1 MARPKTAA
9 PESINEE
16 YYQISEEIL
25 SSFPKYRPPVDLYR
39 FRDEIAV
46 LEPLIRKGQRL
57 SNEQV
62 EEVQRLCVAGDLF
75 VARSDHPIY
84 SEHIVKQLD
93 LVLQDANLKETEV
106 ADICIRAIIMRL
118 TEFINQPV
126 KIVFEPL
133 YRDVMVFTEWLWID
147 KHRIKYFLRRICR
160 EHSLPNHSYNTL
172 VVGLWLWMENTAQY
186 RRRDL
191 DRISLALLLHD
202 VGMARIPQFITTKVG
217 NLKPEEREKVF
228 MHPLV
233 GYKTMQRIDLAFE
246 ELTRA
251 ILEHHERLDGS
262 GYPQRTKGENIS
274 KIGRICA
281 IADTFSAMITKRPYA
296 QSKGMDIAA
305 KELASLRERYDSR
318 LSAMLLGAVTSGFF
332 DSKVSTIGEPN
343 LKDADST
350 APTPITADAKAP
362 SPSTSDAS

>member
-9 PESINEE
+9 PDSINEE

-39 FRDEIAV
+39 FREEIAV
-46 LEPLIRKGQRL
+46 LEPLCRKGQRL
-57 SNEQV
+57 TNEQV
-62 EEVQRLCVAGDLF
+62 EEVQGLCESGDLF

-106 ADICIRAIIMRL
+106 ADICVRAIIMRL

-126 KIVFEPL
+126 KVVFEPL
-133 YRDVMVFTEWLWID
+133 YRDIMVFTEWLWQD
-147 KHRIKYFLRRICR
+147 RHRIKFFLRRIFHD
-160 EHSLPNHSYNTL
+160 HSLPNHSFNTL
-172 VVGLWLWMENTAQY
+172 AVGLWLWMETTNEY

-191 DRISLALLLHD
+191 DRVSLALLLHD
-202 VGMARIPQFITTKVG
+202 IGMARIPQFIITKVG
-217 NLKPEEREKVF
+217 VLKPEEREKVL

-274 KIGRICA
+274 KLGRICG
-281 IADTFSAMITKRPYA
+281 IADTFSAMIAKRPYA
-296 QSKGMDIAA
+296 ESKDIEPAA
-305 KELASLRERYDSR
+305 RELASMRERYDSR
-318 LSAMLLGAVTSGFF
+318 FSAMLLGAVASGFF
-332 DSKVSTIGEPN
+332 DGKSRTAEATTP
-343 LKDADST
+343 AAPA
-350 APTPITADAKAP
+350 APTKDDGAP
-362 SPSTSDAS
+362 APAPETSAAT

>member
-1 MARPKTAA
+1 MARSKTAA
-9 PESINEE
+9 PDSINEE

-25 SSFPKYRPPVDLYR
+25 SSFPKYRPPVDLYQ
-39 FRDEIAV
+39 FREEIAV
-46 LEPLIRKGQRL
+46 LEPLCRKGQRL

-62 EEVQRLCVAGDLF
+62 EEVQGLCESGDLF

-106 ADICIRAIIMRL
+106 ADICVRALIARL
-118 TEFINQPV
+118 AEFINQPV

-133 YRDVMVFTEWLWID
+133 YRDVMVFTEWVWQD
-147 KHRIKYFLRRICR
+147 KHRIKHFLRRIFHD
-160 EHSLPNHSYNTL
+160 HSLPNHSYNTL
-172 VVGLWLWMENTAQY
+172 VVGLWMWMESTNEY

-191 DRISLALLLHD
+191 DRVSLAFLLHD

-217 NLKPEEREKVF
+217 SLKPEERDKVL

-274 KIGRICA
+274 KLGRICG
-281 IADTFSAMITKRPYA
+281 IADTFSAMIAKRPYA
-296 QSKGMDIAA
+296 ESKGVEAAA
-305 KELASLRERYDSR
+305 KELASMRERYDSR
-318 LSAMLLGAVTSGFF
+318 FSTMLLSAVASGFF
-332 DSKVSTIGEPN
+332 DDKASIAEGTTPP
-343 LKDADST
+343 AP
-350 APTPITADAKAP
+350 APTGSGAP
-362 SPSTSDAS
+362 ASAPEKKNAAT